1 MKSSS
6 FKEVIRLQ
14 FNALMMITIKG
25 TLKQKRKLLARRF
38 KQEVLFCEMGEAKLN
53 EQGNVDKY
61 SCDTTTFPVLHFTV
75 QISDEKI
82 STALNKLS
90 EKQIAF
96 ILLYYFHD
104 MSDKEIA
111 KLYHVSRSAVG
122 YTRNKGLEKLKM
134 MLSEKEIL

>member
-1 MKSSS
+1 MKSAT
-6 FKEVIRLQ
+6 FR
-14 FNALMMITIKG
+14 
-25 TLKQKRKLLARRF
+25 
-38 KQEVLFCEMGEAKLN
+38 QEILFCEMGEAKLN
-53 EQGNVDKY
+53 EHGNVDKY

-90 EKQIAF
+90 EKQKAF

>member
-1 MKSSS
+1 MKPSS
-6 FKEVIRLQ
+6 FKEAIRLQ

-25 TLKQKRKLLARRF
+25 TLKQKRKLLIRRF
-38 KQEVLFCEMGEAKLN
+38 KQEVSFCELKETKLN
-53 EQGNVDKY
+53 EHSRVDTY
-61 SCDTTTFPVLHFTV
+61 FCDITTFHVLHFTIQV
-75 QISDEKI
+75 FNEKI
-82 STALNKLS
+82 SIALTKLS
-90 EKQIAF
+90 ERQRAF

-134 MLSEKEIL
+134 VLSEKENL

>member
-6 FKEVIRLQ
+6 LKEVIRLQ
-14 FNALMMITIKG
+14 FNALMMLTIKG

-38 KQEVLFCEMGEAKLN
+38 KQEVLFCEMSEATLN

-61 SCDTTTFPVLHFTV
+61 SCDTTTSPVLHFTV

-90 EKQIAF
+90 EKQRAF

-122 YTRNKGLEKLKM
+122 YTRNKGLEKLKI

>member
-38 KQEVLFCEMGEAKLN
+38 KQEALFCEMGEAKLN

-61 SCDTTTFPVLHFTV
+61 SCDTTTFQVLHFTV

-90 EKQIAF
+90 EKQRAF

-104 MSDKEIA
+104 MNDKEIA

>member
-1 MKSSS
+1 
-6 FKEVIRLQ
+6 
-14 FNALMMITIKG
+14 
-25 TLKQKRKLLARRF
+25 
-38 KQEVLFCEMGEAKLN
+38 MGDAKLN

-61 SCDTTTFPVLHFTV
+61 SCDATIFPVLHFTV

-90 EKQIAF
+90 GKQREF

>member
-38 KQEVLFCEMGEAKLN
+38 KQEVLFCEMSETKPN

-61 SCDTTTFPVLHFTV
+61 SCDATTFPVLHFTV

-90 EKQIAF
+90 EKQRAF

>member
-38 KQEVLFCEMGEAKLN
+38 RQEMLFCEMGEAKLN

-61 SCDTTTFPVLHFTV
+61 SCDTTTFLCYISLFEYLMKKSV
-75 QISDEKI
+75 Q
-82 STALNKLS
+82 
-90 EKQIAF
+90 
-96 ILLYYFHD
+96 
-104 MSDKEIA
+104 
-111 KLYHVSRSAVG
+111 R
-122 YTRNKGLEKLKM
+122 
-134 MLSEKEIL
+134 

>member
-1 MKSSS
+1 MKTSS

-38 KQEVLFCEMGEAKLN
+38 KQEVLFCEMDETKLN

-61 SCDTTTFPVLHFTV
+61 SCDATTFPVLHFTV

-90 EKQIAF
+90 EKQRAF

-111 KLYHVSRSAVG
+111 RLYHVSRSAVG

>member
-38 KQEVLFCEMGEAKLN
+38 RQKMLFCEMGEAKLN

-61 SCDTTTFPVLHFTV
+61 SCDATTFPVLHFTV

-90 EKQIAF
+90 EKQRAF

-134 MLSEKEIL
+134 MLSGKEIL

>member
-1 MKSSS
+1 MKSSF
-6 FKEVIRLQ
+6 FKEAIRLQ

-38 KQEVLFCEMGEAKLN
+38 KQEVLFCEIGEAKLN
-53 EQGNVDKY
+53 EQGYIDKY
-61 SCDTTTFPVLHFTV
+61 SCDTTTFSVLHFTV
-75 QISDEKI
+75 QISDEEI

-90 EKQIAF
+90 EKQRAF

-111 KLYHVSRSAVG
+111 KLYHV
-122 YTRNKGLEKLKM
+122 LEPV
-134 MLSEKEIL
+134 ENDH

>member
-14 FNALMMITIKG
+14 FNALIMITIKG

-38 KQEVLFCEMGEAKLN
+38 KQEVLFCEMSEATLN

-61 SCDTTTFPVLHFTV
+61 SCDATTFPVLHFTV

-90 EKQIAF
+90 EKQRAF

-111 KLYHVSRSAVG
+111 KLYHVSRSTVG

>member
-1 MKSSS
+1 MKSSF
-6 FKEVIRLQ
+6 FKEAIRLQ
-14 FNALMMITIKG
+14 FNALMMLTIKG

-53 EQGNVDKY
+53 EQSNVDKY

-90 EKQIAF
+90 EKQRAF

>member
-38 KQEVLFCEMGEAKLN
+38 KQEVLFCEMGETKLN
-53 EQGNVDKY
+53 EQGNFDKY
-61 SCDTTTFPVLHFTV
+61 SCEATIFPVLHFTV

-90 EKQIAF
+90 EKQRAF

-111 KLYHVSRSAVG
+111 KLYHVSRSAVS

-134 MLSEKEIL
+134 MLSEKEML